1 MPRDTLITHSTP
13 IAQPKA
19 RYWADPE
26 KKRVAARAG
35 FKKYIKGILK
45 RARKYY
51 YKHRAQRCAYMRGR
65 YELAEPQLYIRESY
79 ANTLHTKLLCELIHA
94 FDEELL
100 KKIKGSI
107 RKVVVLSKIL
117 QVRKQYAGSL
127 LHTIRSI
134 NNLEIKQNGDF
145 GEGSHKPSSEPY
157 YYMTLLT
164 SSRMHPLTWL

>member
-1 MPRDTLITHSTP
+1 MPTLKHATGLTL
-13 IAQPKA
+13 KK
-19 RYWADPE
+19 
-26 KKRVAARAG
+26 KKRLQLVQVKA
-35 FKKYIKGILK
+35 
-45 RARKYY
+45 
-51 YKHRAQRCAYMRGR
+51 HMRGR

-79 ANTLHTKLLCELIHA
+79 ANTLHTKLLCNAVAMNELIHA

-107 RKVVVLSKIL
+107 RKVVVSKIAAKRLLSKIL

-145 GEGSHKPSSEPY
+145 GEGSI
-157 YYMTLLT
+157 MMLLT
-164 SSRMHPLTWL
+164 SSRMHPLTWLLCRHDRKVCLL